1 MNRFGKAGR
10 LLAFTVEAIIG
21 AAQQRGLSGVS
32 VDKAAAS
39 AQMLSTIDL
48 MRTIA
53 SGSYRYQENRAE
65 TPLEEFVRRGV
76 ENFLRYYS
84 RPEQAE
90 KVDGVLELFESGVNQ
105 ELLAEAISKV
115 WMPEL
120 ELDDR
125 EILPRWQL
133 TNLRANPEPIKPT
146 EVVLQLNAL
155 YTLPEQSAAELKGLP
170 AQFTRLVP
178 ELRTNPGEKVADYDH
193 PVPLYEEDSHHEL
206 VSCLQELEGDVA
218 FEKQQGVLPADY
230 RVPVLLSVSVTHA
243 GLDKPAGRWIEWLLE
258 EKQYHHL
265 QVLVLTEERVRG
277 LKTELLKG
285 ASEAPG
291 TGHAGHGGTDEAVT
305 SATAAASANAES
317 AATVNAVDDPLEV
330 FSVFGKYGRHF
341 NALKYS
347 QLILEK
353 THNVRAGFKLDT
365 DEGIRSRNLHEATGS
380 TWFQTLCHSYWGG
393 EAEDWQGRSVE
404 LAVNEGEYMNSTD
417 IDTLGFDKA
426 MRAPDVAIPNT
437 WTGPNMFFQKSF
449 AHGRMTA
456 LYNSINSLEAG
467 ISHPVVKGGGY
478 GISNHGLQH
487 GLPFT
492 FSWVGRAED
501 QQFYFSGLPYGLR
514 GVFHPD
520 LRIAHYKSAVSGAE
534 KKTAATRFIGDMYRL
549 IIFQR
554 LAGMLGVKEQIDP
567 MPGVFAGELAR
578 AQAVF
583 ASLLKACEFTVQNNE
598 AAAAYI
604 VDQGVAELLDLEDR
618 IDRGEVDAEFRRER
632 AQWSLFVKQVE
643 AADGNRLKK
652 IFNLL

>member
-10 LLAFTVEAIIG
+10 LLAFTTEAIIG
-21 AAQQRGLSGVS
+21 TPQQRGLSGVS
-32 VDKAAAS
+32 LDKAAAS
-39 AQMLSTIDL
+39 EQLLPVIDL

-53 SGSYRYQENRAE
+53 SGSYRYIEKRAE
-65 TPLEEFVRRGV
+65 SPLEEFVRRGV
-76 ENFLRYYS
+76 ESFLRYYS

-115 WMPEL
+115 WLPEL
-120 ELDDR
+120 ELDDS
-125 EILPRWQL
+125 EILPRWKL
-133 TNLRANPEPIKPT
+133 VNLRTNPKPIKPT

-155 YTLPEQSAAELKGLP
+155 YTLPEESAAELKELP
-170 AQFTRLVP
+170 AQFKRLVQ
-178 ELRTNPGEKVADYDH
+178 ELRTNPGVKVADYDH

-218 FEKQQGVLPADY
+218 FEKQQGVLPADF

-243 GLDKPAGRWIEWLLE
+243 GLDKPAGRWIEWLLK

-277 LKTELLKG
+277 LKAELLSTLG
-285 ASEAPG
+285 EAP
-291 TGHAGHGGTDEAVT
+291 AGGTEAG
-305 SATAAASANAES
+305 
-317 AATVNAVDDPLEV
+317 AVEDSLEV

-353 THNVRAGFKLDT
+353 THNIRAGFKLDT
-365 DEGIRSRNLHEATGS
+365 DEGIRSRNLYEATGL
-380 TWFQTLCHSYWGG
+380 TWFQTLCHPYWGG
-393 EAEDWQGRSVE
+393 EAEDWQGRAVE
-404 LAVNEGEYMNSTD
+404 LAVNEGEYMNSAD
-417 IDTLGFDKA
+417 IDKLGFAKA

-456 LYNSINSLEAG
+456 LYNSINTLEAG

-487 GLPFT
+487 ALPFT

-501 QQFYFSGLPYGLR
+501 QQFYFSGLPYGIR
-514 GVFHPD
+514 AVFHPD

-554 LAGMLGVKEQIDP
+554 LAGMLEVKEQIDP

-578 AQAVF
+578 AQAAF
-583 ASLLKACEFTVQNNE
+583 ASLLKACEFGVHGNE
-598 AAAAYI
+598 SAAGYI
-604 VDQGVAELLDLEDR
+604 IEQGLAELLDLEDR

-632 AQWSLFVKQVE
+632 TQWSLFVKHVG

-652 IFNLL
+652 IFDLL

>member
-10 LLAFTVEAIIG
+10 LLAFTTEAIIG
-21 AAQQRGLSGVS
+21 TSQQRGLSRIS
-32 VDKAAAS
+32 LDKAAAS
-39 AQMLSTIDL
+39 AQLLPAIDL

-53 SGSYRYQENRAE
+53 GGSYRYQENRAE
-65 TPLEEFVRRGV
+65 NPLEEFLRRGV

-90 KVDGVLELFESGVNQ
+90 KVDGVL
-105 ELLAEAISKV
+105 
-115 WMPEL
+115 
-120 ELDDR
+120 
-125 EILPRWQL
+125 
-133 TNLRANPEPIKPT
+133 
-146 EVVLQLNAL
+146 QLNAL
-155 YTLPEQSAAELKGLP
+155 YTLPEEGAAELKGLP
-170 AQFTRLVP
+170 AQFTSLVK
-178 ELRTNPGEKVADYDH
+178 ELRTKPGEKVADYDH

-218 FEKQQGVLPADY
+218 FEKHQGVLPADY

-243 GLDKPAGRWIEWLLE
+243 GLDKPAGRWIEWLLK

-277 LKTELLKG
+277 LKTALLKG
-285 ASEAPG
+285 ASEDP
-291 TGHAGHGGTDEAVT
+291 AGDTEPD
-305 SATAAASANAES
+305 AA
-317 AATVNAVDDPLEV
+317 DDPLEV

-353 THNVRAGFKLDT
+353 THNIRAGFKLDT
-365 DEGIRSRNLHEATGS
+365 DEGIHSRNLYEATGL
-380 TWFQTLCHSYWGG
+380 TWFQTLCHPYWGG
-393 EAEDWQGRSVE
+393 EAEDWQGRAVE

-417 IDTLGFDKA
+417 IDKLGYAKA
-426 MRAPDVAIPNT
+426 MRAPDVGIPNT

-456 LYNSINSLEAG
+456 LYNNINSLEAG

-487 GLPFT
+487 ALPFT

-501 QQFYFSGLPYGLR
+501 QQFYFSGLPYGIR
-514 GVFHPD
+514 AVFHPD

-554 LAGMLGVKEQIDP
+554 LAGMLDVKEQIDP

-578 AQAVF
+578 AQAAL
-583 ASLLKACEFTVQNNE
+583 ASLLKACEFAIHDNE
-598 AAAAYI
+598 SAAGYI
-604 VDQGVAELLDLEDR
+604 IEQGIAQLLDLEDR
-618 IDRGEVDAEFRRER
+618 IDRGEVDAEYRRER
-632 AQWSLFVKQVE
+632 AQWSLFVKHVE
-643 AADGNRLKK
+643 AADGHRLKK

>member
-10 LLAFTVEAIIG
+10 LLAFTTEAIIG
-21 AAQQRGLSGVS
+21 TPQQRGLSGVS
-32 VDKAAAS
+32 IDKAAAS
-39 AQMLSTIDL
+39 AQLLPAIDL

-53 SGSYRYQENRAE
+53 GGSYRYQEKRAE

-155 YTLPEQSAAELKGLP
+155 YTLPEAGAAELEGLP
-170 AQFTRLVP
+170 AQFKSLVQ
-178 ELRTNPGEKVADYDH
+178 ELRSKPGEKVADYDH

-206 VSCLQELEGDVA
+206 VSCLQELEGDAA

-243 GLDKPAGRWIEWLLE
+243 GLDKPAGRWIEWLLQ

-277 LKTELLKG
+277 LKAELLKG
-285 ASEAPG
+285 AGEDPGGRSEA
-291 TGHAGHGGTDEAVT
+291 D
-305 SATAAASANAES
+305 AA
-317 AATVNAVDDPLEV
+317 DDPLEV

-353 THNVRAGFKLDT
+353 THNIRAGFKLDT
-365 DEGIRSRNLHEATGS
+365 DEGIRSRNLHEATGL
-380 TWFQTLCHSYWGG
+380 TWFQTLCHPYWGG
-393 EAEDWQGRSVE
+393 EAEDLQGRAVE

-417 IDTLGFDKA
+417 IDKLGFAKA

-487 GLPFT
+487 ALPFT

-501 QQFYFSGLPYGLR
+501 QQFYFSGLPYGIRAL
-514 GVFHPD
+514 FHPD

-534 KKTAATRFIGDMYRL
+534 EKTAATRFIGDMYRL
-549 IIFQR
+549 LIFQR
-554 LAGMLGVKEQIDP
+554 LADMLEVKEQIDP

-583 ASLLKACEFTVQNNE
+583 ASLLKACEFAVHKNE
-598 AAAAYI
+598 PAAGYI
-604 VDQGVAELLDLEDR
+604 IEQGLAELLDLEDR
-618 IDRGEVDAEFRRER
+618 IDRGEVDAGFRRER
-632 AQWSLFVKQVE
+632 AQWSLFVKHVE